1 MHTSLRV
8 IGVLPDLV
16 VSVVLGLGFCRW
28 AAAQAVHE
36 PSVSDVPSSRTFGS
50 GTPIGTAWRELTESA
65 PIRPQRCDTSPHQPG
80 GVIAVKFGVVEAP
93 LHSRFGP
100 MMVAETGYRTA
111 RVTGADSYWLP
122 DHLNAFCP
130 GP

>member
-1 MHTSLRV
+1 MTRGLRSYTPCQFSNSMSSSQFQCHRDVIDDTKLRIRGVSVVGRRGSIPGFMHTSLCV

-16 VSVVLGLGFCRW
+16 VNVVLSLGFCRW

-65 PIRPQRCDTSPHQPG
+65 PIRPQ
-80 GVIAVKFGVVEAP
+80 
-93 LHSRFGP
+93 
-100 MMVAETGYRTA
+100 
-111 RVTGADSYWLP
+111 
-122 DHLNAFCP
+122 
-130 GP
+130 